1 MPLDILLL
9 LVIGGLGAIA
19 LLLHLSGRS
28 EQRVLD
34 DDSARSEWLRHFPE
48 HEVRE
53 VVLSRNRHAALL
65 RLDAG
70 LGLLWAFGMDTA
82 ARPVN
87 EPVVTDRPD
96 GLDLRLSDYTAPRV
110 RLRLEPEERARWSAL
125 LQTANAETFA

>member
-53 VVLSRNRHAALL
+53 VVLSRNRHAAPL

-70 LGLLWAFGMDTA
+70 VRRVSLAALGAALHVCVQLLC
-82 ARPVN
+82 V
-87 EPVVTDRPD
+87 
-96 GLDLRLSDYTAPRV
+96 
-110 RLRLEPEERARWSAL
+110 
-125 LQTANAETFA
+125 